1 MDIGD
6 ALAGPNF
13 MLRYL
18 TAGESHGKTLI
29 ALVDGFPAGVTVDV
43 EPINVELKR
52 RQGGYGRGGRQ
63 RIESDTVDVRTGVWH
78 NVTLGSPIVL
88 EVVNRDYK
96 LERLEDLPR
105 PRPGHGDLTGAMKYL
120 GSIRGVLERASARET
135 AVRVAAG
142 ALAKQLLA
150 EFGISAFGYVVE
162 IGGERIEPAEAPLH
176 RLREIRDESAV
187 YSLNVERDEDIKKL
201 IDTAGKDGDT
211 LGGIVEVRVDGL
223 PFGLG
228 THAQWDRKL
237 DGRLAQAVM
246 AVQAIKGVEIG
257 LGFEAA
263 RRPGSQVHDPI
274 QYDESQRDT
283 PNLGY
288 TRPTNNA
295 GGLEAGMTNG
305 QPLVDSRRQEADQ
318 HARQAARID
327 QSRHEAKAG
336 SQLRTQRRLRRLGR
350 KRDRRKRR
358 GLRGRLRPNRQIRRR
373 QSAGDEGAVRLV
385 STDGAGAVGRLSRQS
400 FIRRA
405 WLSLRWLAMPR
416 DPQGAY
422 GGKYRK
428 YNRRRLGS
436 LGRNAT
442 LAGQIVCQSPRI
454 QSGIGVEEFHE
465 L

>member
-1 MDIGD
+1 
-6 ALAGPNF
+6 
-13 MLRYL
+13 
-18 TAGESHGKTLI
+18 
-29 ALVDGFPAGVTVDV
+29 
-43 EPINVELKR
+43 
-52 RQGGYGRGGRQ
+52 
-63 RIESDTVDVRTGVWH
+63 
-78 NVTLGSPIVL
+78 
-88 EVVNRDYK
+88 
-96 LERLEDLPR
+96 
-105 PRPGHGDLTGAMKYL
+105 MKYL

-162 IGGERIEPAEAPLH
+162 IGGERIEPVEAPLH

-187 YSLNVERDEDIKKL
+187 YSLNVERDEAIKKL

-288 TRPTNNA
+288 VRPTNNA

-305 QPLVDSRRQEADQ
+305 QPLVVRAAKKPISTLAKPLESINIQTKQKQEASYERSDICAVPAASVIVENVVAFEV
-318 HARQAARID
+318 ARAVVDKFGGDSLPEMKAR
-327 QSRHEAKAG
+327 
-336 SQLRTQRRLRRLGR
+336 
-350 KRDRRKRR
+350 
-358 GLRGRLRPNRQIRRR
+358 
-373 QSAGDEGAVRLV
+373 
-385 STDGAGAVGRLSRQS
+385 
-400 FIRRA
+400 
-405 WLSLRWLAMPR
+405 
-416 DPQGAY
+416 Y
-422 GGKYRK
+422 
-428 YNRRRLGS
+428 
-436 LGRNAT
+436 
-442 LAGQIVCQSPRI
+442 
-454 QSGIGVEEFHE
+454 E
-465 L
+465 LYLDMAREK